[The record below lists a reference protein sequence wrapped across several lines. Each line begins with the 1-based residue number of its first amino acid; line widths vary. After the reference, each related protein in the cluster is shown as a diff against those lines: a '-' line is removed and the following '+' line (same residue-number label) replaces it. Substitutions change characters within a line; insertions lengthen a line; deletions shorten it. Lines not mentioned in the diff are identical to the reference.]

1 MQKKALF
8 MGQIN
13 STLGTKKAA
22 VPNASTFHCKRKSTA
37 LFLKAEIN
45 KCILSRTILP
55 QVSSGGAVMGQFT
68 TELF

>member
-37 LFLKAEIN
+37 LFLKQ
-45 KCILSRTILP
+45 K
-55 QVSSGGAVMGQFT
+55 
-68 TELF
+68 

>member
-1 MQKKALF
+1 MLALRLAISLAKMQLSIFNAKHFLMQKKALF

-37 LFLKAEIN
+37 LFLKQ
-45 KCILSRTILP
+45 K
-55 QVSSGGAVMGQFT
+55 
-68 TELF
+68 